1 MFYASLYG
9 SFLVL
14 NLVWTSRGIGQPE
27 AFCAGT
33 TAAYRNGNG
42 SDSALIPFTT
52 LRLLLTPAPVDV
64 HPAWRAG
71 FDTCHGSDICDGTN
85 WAKVQAD
92 AEAAGVYSAVV
103 LTLTMLILLG
113 NTVLIIK
120 KHTAGLAISWKL
132 LAVMPLLYFPM
143 PFILAAVSAPAQA
156 LRFRANEVAG
166 LPSPIPLCTTTLPLR
181 LCPSPVLPAT
191 QFYEMAA
198 KDKVCGNN
206 LVALKDLD
214 LGAWIDRPGDVD
226 CKDKKWNAPST
237 WYVAN
242 VDKLLPPWP
251 EAVGKLMLLKNCW
264 GGFDP
269 CAATTPRVQD
279 YNRFLIWF
287 MPIIWYFGWYCVHRT
302 LVWDLWCYKEELVK
316 AARRVQPLTAVT
328 AAAAAAAN
336 AAAPPPRRTVVREA
350 PQPQTFWPP
359 ALCVESVSPSAPVP
373 PAFICPITMAPMA
386 NPAITPRGT
395 SYDREALSDWISNE
409 HRYPGGEAR
418 AAHTPHTPATHG
430 ARLFDAALP

>member
-1 MFYASLYG
+1 MPARPSAPAASRRLYGPPKPLSNSVFYASLYG

-71 FDTCHGSDICDGTN
+71 FDTCHGSDICDGTY

-166 LPSPIPLCTTTLPLR
+166 LPSPAAPT
-181 LCPSPVLPAT
+181 PVPLPAP
-191 QFYEMAA
+191 
-198 KDKVCGNN
+198 
-206 LVALKDLD
+206 LSH
-214 LGAWIDRPGDVD
+214 LGA
-226 CKDKKWNAPST
+226 SS
-237 WYVAN
+237 
-242 VDKLLPPWP
+242 
-251 EAVGKLMLLKNCW
+251 
-264 GGFDP
+264 
-269 CAATTPRVQD
+269 
-279 YNRFLIWF
+279 
-287 MPIIWYFGWYCVHRT
+287 
-302 LVWDLWCYKEELVK
+302 
-316 AARRVQPLTAVT
+316 
-328 AAAAAAAN
+328 
-336 AAAPPPRRTVVREA
+336 PPPLLLLLRDRFPSRVPGTVLQHGRERHCLRQEPGPVRRPSQVSQHQDNRRDVAEPQERVVSGLGVR
-350 PQPQTFWPP
+350 
-359 ALCVESVSPSAPVP
+359 
-373 PAFICPITMAPMA
+373 
-386 NPAITPRGT
+386 
-395 SYDREALSDWISNE
+395 
-409 HRYPGGEAR
+409 
-418 AAHTPHTPATHG
+418 
-430 ARLFDAALP
+430 

>member
-1 MFYASLYG
+1 
-9 SFLVL
+9 
-14 NLVWTSRGIGQPE
+14 
-27 AFCAGT
+27 
-33 TAAYRNGNG
+33 
-42 SDSALIPFTT
+42 
-52 LRLLLTPAPVDV
+52 
-64 HPAWRAG
+64 
-71 FDTCHGSDICDGTN
+71 
-85 WAKVQAD
+85 
-92 AEAAGVYSAVV
+92 
-103 LTLTMLILLG
+103 
-113 NTVLIIK
+113 
-120 KHTAGLAISWKL
+120 
-132 LAVMPLLYFPM
+132 
-143 PFILAAVSAPAQA
+143 
-156 LRFRANEVAG
+156 
-166 LPSPIPLCTTTLPLR
+166 
-181 LCPSPVLPAT
+181 
-191 QFYEMAA
+191 MAA

-226 CKDKKWNAPST
+226 CKHQKWAGVPAPTGSDFDT
-237 WYVAN
+237 PPWYV
-242 VDKLLPPWP
+242 VI
-251 EAVGKLMLLKNCW
+251 GRRFLLKNCW
-264 GGFDP
+264 GTNP
-269 CAATTPRVQD
+269 CYRTEENMLS
-279 YNRFLIWF
+279 YNQAMIWF
-287 MPIIWYFGWYCVHRT
+287 LPFWWY
-302 LVWDLWCYKEELVK
+302 LVWFLLHRSLVWQIWCFREELVK

-430 ARLFDAALP
+430 ARLFEPRSPPQRTPQLLITVARDT